1 MNLMHIMN
9 KSLKMVELMVII
21 NKVRTIIMVNKD
33 WDLINNKIKNSN
45 KIIMIIKDLKIRV
58 IHINYMMRIIRKIK
72 IIIRSLIIII
82 KTMITRIKI

>member
-1 MNLMHIMN
+1 MHIMN